1 MEQFVK
7 AFGVQHVGL
16 VPQSKKLD
24 QISAARTVID
34 RCAFNTELCE
44 TGLDSLRAW
53 EFIYSEENGVFSRE
67 PNHNWASHPSDAFA
81 YGCQAMQEFK
91 AKDEA
96 KPDIFSIKGQNNGK
110 IQTIPLNDM
119 WAETSKRVDRI

>member
-1 MEQFVK
+1 
-7 AFGVQHVGL
+7 
-16 VPQSKKLD
+16 
-24 QISAARTVID
+24 
-34 RCAFNTELCE
+34 
-44 TGLDSLRAW
+44 
-53 EFIYSEENGVFSRE
+53 
-67 PNHNWASHPSDAFA
+67 
-81 YGCQAMQEFK
+81 MQEFK